1 MSNYQL
7 QITLLSDAALGRGD
21 GVAGLVN
28 TEVQHDAYGCPY
40 LGGRALKGLLREEC
54 VNLLYLLDKMNKVG
68 PWEAAAMRLFG
79 EPGSTMQE
87 SAAFLHVSDATLP
100 TDLHAA
106 IIHEIDETK
115 QLTRAQVLD
124 SFTTIRY
131 QTAVDAMTEAPKRE
145 SLRAIRVVLRNTL
158 LTAQIYLESAAVAEQ
173 QQQDLALLVA
183 CTKALRLAG
192 TGRNRGVGE
201 LRAVL
206 LDAQGHTPAAE
217 VFDCFRENLQNGGD
231 VCTA

>member
-7 QITLLSDAALGRGD
+7 QLELLSDTALGRGD

-40 LGGRALKGLLREEC
+40 LGGRTLKGLLREEC
-54 VNLLYLLDKMNKVG
+54 VNLLYLLDKMKKVG

-79 EPGSTMQE
+79 EPGSAFE
-87 SAAFLHVSDATLP
+87 GSAALHVSDATLP
-100 TDLHAA
+100 DDLHAA
-106 IIHEIDETK
+106 IIHEIDKTK
-115 QLTRAQVLD
+115 LLTRAQVLD

-131 QTAVDAMTEAPKRE
+131 QTAVDAVTEALKRE
-145 SLRAIRVVLRNTL
+145 SLRAIRVVLRNTVL
-158 LTAQIYLESAAVAEQ
+158 MAQIYLKKAAEKEEQ
-173 QQQDLALLVA
+173 EQDLALLMA

-201 LRAVL
+201 IRAQL
-206 LDAQGHTPAAE
+206 SDEQGKPLSPDVFAYFATQLME
-217 VFDCFRENLQNGGD
+217 VQR
-231 VCTA
+231 